1 MCAEADRYDRGSAA
15 GIQAAPA
22 PWMRRRLNAHRF
34 YVLPASCELSS
45 LARRS
50 EGVPRMRM
58 LKVAAMAVAAAL
70 ALFQQA
76 NAAQAEASQV
86 RVSKGYG
93 IL

>member
-1 MCAEADRYDRGSAA
+1 
-15 GIQAAPA
+15 
-22 PWMRRRLNAHRF
+22 
-34 YVLPASCELSS
+34 
-45 LARRS
+45 
-50 EGVPRMRM
+50 MRM